1 MGWQYAVF
9 VSSFIIAAGA
19 GVEAVYDQPQFEIP
33 AGVRDLAERNVAQV
47 RQAYE
52 HFLGL
57 VTKAQ
62 ETILKSHGT
71 ITMSAVEIQAKV
83 LQFSQANIEAN
94 FRFATD
100 IAKARDVKEYPDVQ
114 SRYAQSQLE
123 SYAKQAQEIT
133 RLMGATAHKSR
144 TKP

>member
-1 MGWQYAVF
+1 M
-9 VSSFIIAAGA
+9 
-19 GVEAVYDQPQFEIP
+19 YDQPPFEIP
-33 AGVRDLAERNVAQV
+33 AAVRDLAERNVAQV

-52 HFLGL
+52 QFLGL

-62 ETILKSHGT
+62 ETILKSQGAMT
-71 ITMSAVEIQAKV
+71 VSVVEIQAKV
-83 LQFSQANIEAN
+83 LHFAQANIEAN

-100 IAKARDVKEYPDVQ
+100 IAKARDVKEYLEVQ

-133 RLMGATAHKSR
+133 RLIGVAAHKPHP
-144 TKP
+144 KP

>member
-1 MGWQYAVF
+1 MVWQF
-9 VSSFIIAAGA
+9 VVLGSSFIMAAST
-19 GVEAVYDQPQFEIP
+19 GVETLYDQPQFEIP
-33 AGVRDLAERNVAQV
+33 AGVRALAEGNVVQV

-52 HFLGL
+52 QFIGL

-62 ETILKSHGT
+62 ETILKSQGA

-83 LQFSQANIEAN
+83 LLFAQANTEAN

-100 IAKARDVKEYPDVQ
+100 IAKARDVKEYLEVQ

-133 RLMGATAHKSR
+133 RLMGADAYKYR
-144 TKP
+144 PKP

>member
-1 MGWQYAVF
+1 M
-9 VSSFIIAAGA
+9 
-19 GVEAVYDQPQFEIP
+19 YDQPPFEIP

-52 HFLGL
+52 QFLGL

-62 ETILKSHGT
+62 ETILKSQGAMT
-71 ITMSAVEIQAKV
+71 ISVVEIQAKV
-83 LQFSQANIEAN
+83 LHFAQANIEAN

-100 IAKARDVKEYPDVQ
+100 IAKARDVKEYLEVQ

-133 RLMGATAHKSR
+133 RLIGVAAHKSHL
-144 TKP
+144 KP